1 LPDVA
6 LLGAANALIGT
17 ETGRFAE
24 PRTGNAL
31 TPIFPSR
38 ASSPGI
44 DSDYAWTRLGI
55 SMLLSTIGGVG
66 MWAVVVVLPA
76 VQAEFGVDRA
86 AASVPYTATMVGF
99 AAGNVLVGRA
109 IDRMGYWIPALIAA
123 IALGSGFLLA
133 SLTTS
138 ILQFTLVQGFLI
150 GVGTSAIFGPLIADI
165 SHWFNRRRGVA
176 VTAAASGNYLAGAIW
191 PFVMPM
197 LMKAEG
203 WRSTY
208 AAIGVICLVT
218 MVPLVLMLRRGAP
231 REAAPGSPG
240 SRVVQ
245 PISLSPAALQ
255 VLLVFAGL
263 GCCVAMSMPQVHIVA
278 YCMDL
283 GYGVAHGAD
292 MLSIMLAAGVVS
304 RLASGFLADR
314 IGGVKT
320 LLIGSVLQCLS
331 LLFYIPFDG
340 LASRYVVSLV
350 FGLSQG
356 GIVPCYAII
365 VREYMPAKEAGQRV
379 GIVMMATIFGMAIG
393 GWMSGWIYD
402 LTGSYAAAFLN
413 GIAWNLLNILAIA
426 LLLWKARRSAM
437 AMA

>member
-1 LPDVA
+1 MTTT
-6 LLGAANALIGT
+6 AA
-17 ETGRFAE
+17 RQ
-24 PRTGNAL
+24 
-31 TPIFPSR
+31 

-44 DSDYAWTRLGI
+44 DSAYAWIRLAI
-55 SMLLSTIGGVG
+55 SMLLATIGGVG

-86 AASVPYTATMVGF
+86 AASMPYTATMVGF

-109 IDRMGYWIPALIAA
+109 IDRIGYWIPALIAS
-123 IALGSGFLLA
+123 IALGVGFLLA

-138 ILQFTLVQGFLI
+138 ILGFTLAQGLLI

-176 VTAAASGNYLAGAIW
+176 VAAAAAGSYLAGTIW
-191 PFVMPM
+191 PMAMPYVMQS
-197 LMKAEG
+197 EG
-203 WRSTY
+203 WRFTY
-208 AAIGVICLVT
+208 AAIGVVCLAT
-218 MVPLVLMLRRGAP
+218 MVPLVLLLKRRAP
-231 REAAPGSPG
+231 LAAAAG
-240 SRVVQ
+240 SRGSQRVR
-245 PISLSPAALQ
+245 PISLSPTALQ
-255 VLLVFAGL
+255 VLLVVAGF
-263 GCCVAMSMPQVHIVA
+263 GCCMAMSMPQVHIVA

-283 GYGVAHGAD
+283 GYGVARGAD

-314 IGGVKT
+314 IGAVKT

-340 LASRYVVSLV
+340 LASLYVVSLV

-365 VREYMPAKEAGQRV
+365 VRDYMPAKEAGQRV
-379 GIVMMATIFGMAIG
+379 GIVIMATIFGMAVG

-413 GIAWNLLNILAIA
+413 GIAWNLVNLVAIG
-426 LLLWKARRSAM
+426 LLIWKARRSAM
-437 AMA
+437 ATA

>member
-1 LPDVA
+1 MA
-6 LLGAANALIGT
+6 
-17 ETGRFAE
+17 
-24 PRTGNAL
+24 RTDS
-31 TPIFPSR
+31 IQPST
-38 ASSPGI
+38 GI
-44 DSDYAWTRLGI
+44 DSSYAWMRLAI
-55 SMLLSTIGGVG
+55 SMLLATIGAVG

-86 AASVPYTATMVGF
+86 AASMPYTATMVGF
-99 AAGNVLVGRA
+99 AAGNVLIGRA
-109 IDRMGYWIPALIAA
+109 IDRMGYWVPALLSS
-123 IALGSGFLLA
+123 IALSAGLLLA
-133 SLTTS
+133 ALSTS
-138 ILQFTLVQGFLI
+138 ILQFTLAQGLLI
-150 GVGTSAIFGPLIADI
+150 GVGTSVIFGPLIADI

-176 VTAAASGNYLAGAIW
+176 VTAAAAGNYLAGAFW
-191 PFVMPM
+191 PTIMPT

-203 WRSTY
+203 WRFTY
-208 AAIGVICLVT
+208 AAIGIFCLVT

-231 REAAPGSPG
+231 AAAAAGSPG
-240 SRVVQ
+240 SRPVQ

-255 VLLVFAGL
+255 VLLVVAGL

-292 MLSIMLAAGVVS
+292 MLSIMMAGGVVS
-304 RLASGFLADR
+304 RLASGFVADR
-314 IGGVKT
+314 IGGMKT
-320 LLIGSVLQCLS
+320 LMIGSVLQCLS

-340 LASRYVVSLV
+340 LASLYVVSLV

-356 GIVPCYAII
+356 GIVPCHAII
-365 VREYMPAKEAGQRV
+365 VRDYMPAKEAGQRI

-413 GIAWNLLNILAIA
+413 GIAWNLLNILAIG
-426 LLLWKARRSAM
+426 LLFWKARRSTAAM
-437 AMA
+437 A

>member
-1 LPDVA
+1 MTTIP
-6 LLGAANALIGT
+6 GNAANSA
-17 ETGRFAE
+17 
-24 PRTGNAL
+24 
-31 TPIFPSR
+31 
-38 ASSPGI
+38 GI
-44 DSDYAWTRLGI
+44 DSFYAWTRLGI
-55 SMLLSTIGGVG
+55 SLLLATIGGVG

-86 AASVPYTATMVGF
+86 AASMPYTATMVGF

-109 IDRMGYWIPALIAA
+109 IDRVGYWIPALVSSM
-123 IALGSGFLLA
+123 ALVAGFALA
-133 SLTTS
+133 SLSTS
-138 ILQFTLVQGFLI
+138 ILQFTLAQGLLI

-176 VTAAASGNYLAGAIW
+176 VATAAAGSYLAGTVWPAII
-191 PFVMPM
+191 PP

-203 WRSTY
+203 WRFTY
-208 AAIGVICLVT
+208 VAIGIACLVT
-218 MVPLVLMLRRGAP
+218 MAPLVIMLRRRAP
-231 REAAPGSPG
+231 VVVAGSPG
-240 SRVVQ
+240 ARPVQ

-255 VLLVFAGL
+255 ALLVIAGL

-292 MLSIMLAAGVVS
+292 MLSIMMAAGVVS
-304 RLASGFLADR
+304 RLVSGFVADR

-331 LLFYIPFDG
+331 LFFYIPFDG
-340 LASRYVVSLV
+340 LASLYVVSLV

-379 GIVMMATIFGMAIG
+379 GIVIMATIFGMAIG

-413 GIAWNLLNILAIA
+413 GIGWNLLNILMMVVVF
-426 LLLWKARRSAM
+426 WRARRSGVVM
-437 AMA
+437 A

>member
-1 LPDVA
+1 MTTTV
-6 LLGAANALIGT
+6 
-17 ETGRFAE
+17 
-24 PRTGNAL
+24 
-31 TPIFPSR
+31 SSQ

-44 DSDYAWTRLGI
+44 DSAHAWMRLGI
-55 SMLLSTIGGVG
+55 SVLLATIGGVG

-86 AASVPYTATMVGF
+86 AASMPYTATMVGF

-109 IDRMGYWIPALIAA
+109 IDRMGYWIPALIASV
-123 IALGSGFLLA
+123 ALGAGFLLA
-133 SLTTS
+133 SLTSS
-138 ILQFTLVQGFLI
+138 ILQFTLVQGLLI

-176 VTAAASGNYLAGAIW
+176 VTAAAAGNYLAGAIW
-191 PFVMPM
+191 PLAMPFVMQ
-197 LMKAEG
+197 AEG
-203 WRSTY
+203 WRFTY
-208 AAIGVICLVT
+208 AAIGVVCLAT
-218 MVPLVLMLRRGAP
+218 MVPLILLLRRGAP
-231 REAAPGSPG
+231 RAGAPGSPG
-240 SRVVQ
+240 SRPVQ

-255 VLLVFAGL
+255 VLLVVAGL

-283 GYGVAHGAD
+283 GYGVARGAD

-320 LLIGSVLQCLS
+320 LLIGSVLQALS

-340 LASRYVVSLV
+340 LASLYVVSLV

-365 VREYMPAKEAGQRV
+365 VREYMPAREAGQRV
-379 GIVMMATIFGMAIG
+379 GIVMMATIFGMAVG

-413 GIAWNLLNILAIA
+413 GIAWNLLNIAA
-426 LLLWKARRSAM
+426 MVLLLWKARRSAA

>member
-1 LPDVA
+1 MTTT
-6 LLGAANALIGT
+6 AA
-17 ETGRFAE
+17 
-24 PRTGNAL
+24 
-31 TPIFPSR
+31 SQ

-44 DSDYAWTRLGI
+44 DSAYAWIRLAI
-55 SMLLSTIGGVG
+55 SMLLATIGGVG

-86 AASVPYTATMVGF
+86 AASMPYTATMVGF
-99 AAGNVLVGRA
+99 AAGNVVVGRA
-109 IDRMGYWIPALIAA
+109 IDRMGYWIPALIAS
-123 IALGSGFLLA
+123 IALGAGFLLA

-138 ILQFTLVQGFLI
+138 ILGFTLAQGLLI
-150 GVGTSAIFGPLIADI
+150 GIGTSAIFGPLIADI

-176 VTAAASGNYLAGAIW
+176 VAAAAAGSYLAGTIW
-191 PFVMPM
+191 PMVMPYVM
-197 LMKAEG
+197 QSEG
-203 WRSTY
+203 WRFTY
-208 AAIGVICLVT
+208 AAIGVVCLAT
-218 MVPLVLMLRRGAP
+218 MVPLVLLLKRRAP
-231 REAAPGSPG
+231 LAAAAG
-240 SRVVQ
+240 SRGSQRVR
-245 PISLSPAALQ
+245 PISLSPTALQ
-255 VLLVFAGL
+255 VLLVVAGF
-263 GCCVAMSMPQVHIVA
+263 GCCMAMSMPQVHIVA

-283 GYGVAHGAD
+283 GYGVARGAD

-314 IGGVKT
+314 IGAVKT

-340 LASRYVVSLV
+340 LASLYVVSLV

-365 VREYMPAKEAGQRV
+365 VRDYMPAKEAGQRV
-379 GIVMMATIFGMAIG
+379 GIVIMATIFGMAVG

-413 GIAWNLLNILAIA
+413 GIAWNLVNLVAIG
-426 LLLWKARRSAM
+426 LLMWKARRSAM

>member
-1 LPDVA
+1 MTATVS
-6 LLGAANALIGT
+6 
-17 ETGRFAE
+17 
-24 PRTGNAL
+24 
-31 TPIFPSR
+31 SR
-38 ASSPGI
+38 AGSPGI
-44 DSDYAWTRLGI
+44 DSAYAWMRLGI
-55 SMLLSTIGGVG
+55 SVLLATIGGVG

-86 AASVPYTATMVGF
+86 AASMPYTATMVGF

-109 IDRMGYWIPALIAA
+109 VDRMGYWIPALIASV
-123 IALGSGFLLA
+123 ALGAGFLLA

-138 ILQFTLVQGFLI
+138 ILQFTLAQAILI
-150 GVGTSAIFGPLIADI
+150 GIGTSAIFGPLIADI

-176 VTAAASGNYLAGAIW
+176 VAAAAAGNYLAGAIW
-191 PFVMPM
+191 PLAMPYVMQS
-197 LMKAEG
+197 EG
-203 WRSTY
+203 WRFTY
-208 AAIGVICLVT
+208 AAIGVVCLAT
-218 MVPLVLMLRRGAP
+218 MVPLILLLRRGAP
-231 REAAPGSPG
+231 RAAVPGSPG
-240 SRVVQ
+240 SRPVQ

-255 VLLVFAGL
+255 VLLVVAGL
-263 GCCVAMSMPQVHIVA
+263 SCCMAMSMPQVHIVA

-283 GYGVAHGAD
+283 GYGVARGAD
-292 MLSIMLAAGVVS
+292 MLSIMMAAGVVS

-314 IGGVKT
+314 VGGVKT
-320 LLIGSVLQCLS
+320 LLIGSVLQGLS
-331 LLFYIPFDG
+331 LLLYIPFDG
-340 LASRYVVSLV
+340 LASLYVVSLV

-402 LTGSYAAAFLN
+402 LTGSYAVAFLN
-413 GIAWNLLNILAIA
+413 GIAWNLLNVAA
-426 LLLWKARRSAM
+426 MMLLLWKARRSAA

>member
-1 LPDVA
+1 M
-6 LLGAANALIGT
+6 
-17 ETGRFAE
+17 
-24 PRTGNAL
+24 
-31 TPIFPSR
+31 TPIVSSQT
-38 ASSPGI
+38 SSPGI
-44 DSDYAWTRLGI
+44 DSAYAWTRLGI

-138 ILQFTLVQGFLI
+138 ILQFTLVQGLLI

-197 LMKAEG
+197 LMKEEG
-203 WRSTY
+203 WRFTY
-208 AAIGVICLVT
+208 AAIGVVCLAT

-240 SRVVQ
+240 SRPVR

-255 VLLVFAGL
+255 VLLVIAGF
-263 GCCVAMSMPQVHIVA
+263 GCCMAMSMPQVHIVA

-314 IGGVKT
+314 FGAVKT

-340 LASRYVVSLV
+340 LASLYVVSLV

-365 VREYMPAKEAGQRV
+365 VRDYMPAKEAGQRV
-379 GIVMMATIFGMAIG
+379 GIVMMATIFGMAVG
-393 GWMSGWIYD
+393 GWTSGWIYD

-413 GIAWNLLNILAIA
+413 GIAWNLVNLAAI
-426 LLLWKARRSAM
+426 LLLMWKAQRSEVAM
-437 AMA
+437 A

>member
-1 LPDVA
+1 
-6 LLGAANALIGT
+6 
-17 ETGRFAE
+17 
-24 PRTGNAL
+24 
-31 TPIFPSR
+31 
-38 ASSPGI
+38 
-44 DSDYAWTRLGI
+44 
-55 SMLLSTIGGVG
+55 

-86 AASVPYTATMVGF
+86 DAALPYTATMVGF

-109 IDRMGYWIPALIAA
+109 IDRVGYWIPALASSM
-123 IALGSGFLLA
+123 ALVAGFLLA
-133 SLTTS
+133 ALSTS
-138 ILQFTLVQGFLI
+138 ILQFTLAQGLLI

-176 VTAAASGNYLAGAIW
+176 VAAAAAGSYLAGTIW
-191 PFVMPM
+191 PTVMPP

-203 WRSTY
+203 WRFTY
-208 AAIGVICLVT
+208 VAIGLFCLAT

-231 REAAPGSPG
+231 IAVAGSAG
-240 SRVVQ
+240 SRLVQ
-245 PISLSPAALQ
+245 PISLSPTALQ
-255 VLLVFAGL
+255 VLLVIAGL

-292 MLSIMLAAGVVS
+292 MLSIMMAAGVVS
-304 RLASGFLADR
+304 RVASGFVADR

-331 LLFYIPFDG
+331 LFFYIPFDG
-340 LASRYVVSLV
+340 LASLYVVSLV

-365 VREYMPAKEAGQRV
+365 VREYMPAREAGQRV
-379 GIVMMATIFGMAIG
+379 GIVIMATIFGMAIG

-413 GIAWNLLNILAIA
+413 GIAWNLLNILMMV
-426 LLLWKARRSAM
+426 LVLWKARRGATAM
-437 AMA
+437 A

>member
-1 LPDVA
+1 LA
-6 LLGAANALIGT
+6 CRQELLLT
-17 ETGRFAE
+17 
-24 PRTGNAL
+24 RTDFSSA
-31 TPIFPSR
+31 
-38 ASSPGI
+38 SPGI
-44 DSDYAWTRLGI
+44 DSSYAWMRLAI
-55 SMLLSTIGGVG
+55 SVLLATIGAVG

-86 AASVPYTATMVGF
+86 AASMPYTATMVGF

-109 IDRMGYWIPALIAA
+109 VDRMGYWIPALVSSV
-123 IALGSGFLLA
+123 ALSAGLLLA
-133 SLTTS
+133 ALSTS
-138 ILQFTLVQGFLI
+138 ILQFALAQGVLI
-150 GVGTSAIFGPLIADI
+150 GIGTSVIFGPLIADI

-176 VTAAASGNYLAGAIW
+176 VTAAAAGNYLAGALW
-191 PFVMPM
+191 PTIMPT
-197 LMKAEG
+197 LIKVEG
-203 WRSTY
+203 WRFTY
-208 AAIGVICLVT
+208 AAIGIFCLVT
-218 MVPLVLMLRRGAP
+218 MVPLVLMLRRRAP
-231 REAAPGSPG
+231 DAKAPGSPG
-240 SRVVQ
+240 SRPVQ
-245 PISLSPAALQ
+245 PIAMSPAALQ
-255 VLLVFAGL
+255 VLLVVAGL

-283 GYGVAHGAD
+283 GYGMANGAD
-292 MLSIMLAAGVVS
+292 MLSIMMAAGVVS

-340 LASRYVVSLV
+340 LASLYVVSLV

-365 VREYMPAKEAGQRV
+365 VREYMPAKEAGQRI
-379 GIVMMATIFGMAIG
+379 GIVMMATIFGMALG

-413 GIAWNLLNILAIA
+413 GIAWNLLNVAAIG
-426 LLLWKARRSAM
+426 LFIWKARPRTYLA
-437 AMA
+437 A

>member
-1 LPDVA
+1 MARTDS
-6 LLGAANALIGT
+6 IQ
-17 ETGRFAE
+17 
-24 PRTGNAL
+24 PRTG
-31 TPIFPSR
+31 
-38 ASSPGI
+38 I
-44 DSDYAWTRLGI
+44 DSSYAWMRLAI
-55 SMLLSTIGGVG
+55 SMLLATIGAVG

-86 AASVPYTATMVGF
+86 AASMPYTATMVGF
-99 AAGNVLVGRA
+99 AAGNVLIGRA
-109 IDRMGYWIPALIAA
+109 IDRMGYWVPALLSS
-123 IALGSGFLLA
+123 IALSAGLLLA
-133 SLTTS
+133 ALSTS
-138 ILQFTLVQGFLI
+138 ILQFTLAQGLLI
-150 GVGTSAIFGPLIADI
+150 GVGTSVIFGPLIADI

-176 VTAAASGNYLAGAIW
+176 VTAAAAGNYLAGAFW
-191 PFVMPM
+191 PTIMPT

-203 WRSTY
+203 WRFTY
-208 AAIGVICLVT
+208 AAIGIFCLVT

-231 REAAPGSPG
+231 AAAAAGSPG
-240 SRVVQ
+240 SRPVQ

-255 VLLVFAGL
+255 VLLVVAGL

-292 MLSIMLAAGVVS
+292 MLSIMMAGGVVS
-304 RLASGFLADR
+304 RLASGFVADR
-314 IGGVKT
+314 IGGMKT
-320 LLIGSVLQCLS
+320 LMIGSALQCLS

-340 LASRYVVSLV
+340 LASLYVVSLV

-365 VREYMPAKEAGQRV
+365 VRDYMPAKEAGQRI

-413 GIAWNLLNILAIA
+413 GIAWNLLNILAIG
-426 LLLWKARRSAM
+426 LLFWKARRSAA

>member
-1 LPDVA
+1 M
-6 LLGAANALIGT
+6 
-17 ETGRFAE
+17 
-24 PRTGNAL
+24 GNSLAS
-31 TPIFPSR
+31 IF
-38 ASSPGI
+38 SSPAAGSAVV
-44 DSDYAWTRLGI
+44 DSSHAWIRLAV
-55 SMLLSTIGGVG
+55 SMLLSTVGGVG

-86 AASVPYTATMVGF
+86 DAALPYTATMVGF

-109 IDRMGYWIPALIAA
+109 IDRVGYWIPALVSSM
-123 IALGSGFLLA
+123 ALVAGFLLA
-133 SLTTS
+133 ALSTS
-138 ILQFTLVQGFLI
+138 ILQFTLAQGVLI

-176 VTAAASGNYLAGAIW
+176 VAAAAAGSYLAGTIW
-191 PFVMPM
+191 PTVMPP

-203 WRSTY
+203 WRFTY
-208 AAIGVICLVT
+208 VAIGLFCLAT

-231 REAAPGSPG
+231 IAVAGSAG
-240 SRVVQ
+240 SRLVQ
-245 PISLSPAALQ
+245 PISLSPTALQ
-255 VLLVFAGL
+255 VLLVIAGL

-292 MLSIMLAAGVVS
+292 MLSIMMAAGVVS
-304 RLASGFLADR
+304 RVASGFVADR

-331 LLFYIPFDG
+331 LFFYIPFDG
-340 LASRYVVSLV
+340 LASLYVVSLV

-365 VREYMPAKEAGQRV
+365 VREYMPAREAGQRV
-379 GIVMMATIFGMAIG
+379 GIVIMATIFGMAIG

-413 GIAWNLLNILAIA
+413 GIAWNLLNILMMV
-426 LLLWKARRSAM
+426 LVLWKARRGATAM
-437 AMA
+437 A

>member
-1 LPDVA
+1 MTTT
-6 LLGAANALIGT
+6 AA
-17 ETGRFAE
+17 
-24 PRTGNAL
+24 
-31 TPIFPSR
+31 SQ

-44 DSDYAWTRLGI
+44 DSAYAWIRLAI
-55 SMLLSTIGGVG
+55 SMLLATIGGVG

-86 AASVPYTATMVGF
+86 AASMPYTATMVGF

-109 IDRMGYWIPALIAA
+109 IDRVGYWIPALIAS
-123 IALGSGFLLA
+123 IALGAGFLLA

-138 ILQFTLVQGFLI
+138 ILGFTLAQGLLI

-176 VTAAASGNYLAGAIW
+176 VAAAAAGSYLAGTIW
-191 PFVMPM
+191 PMAMPYVMQS
-197 LMKAEG
+197 EG
-203 WRSTY
+203 WRFTY
-208 AAIGVICLVT
+208 AAIGVVCLAT
-218 MVPLVLMLRRGAP
+218 MVPLVLLLKRRAP
-231 REAAPGSPG
+231 LAAAG
-240 SRVVQ
+240 SRGSQ
-245 PISLSPAALQ
+245 RARPISLSPTALQ
-255 VLLVFAGL
+255 VLLVVAGF
-263 GCCVAMSMPQVHIVA
+263 GCCMAMSMPQVHIVA

-292 MLSIMLAAGVVS
+292 MLSIMMVAGVVS

-314 IGGVKT
+314 IGAVKT

-340 LASRYVVSLV
+340 LASLYVVSLV

-365 VREYMPAKEAGQRV
+365 VRDYMPAKEAGQRV
-379 GIVMMATIFGMAIG
+379 GIVIMATIFGMAVG

-413 GIAWNLLNILAIA
+413 GIAWNLVNLVAIG
-426 LLLWKARRSAM
+426 LLMWKARRSAM

>member
-1 LPDVA
+1 MTATVS
-6 LLGAANALIGT
+6 
-17 ETGRFAE
+17 
-24 PRTGNAL
+24 
-31 TPIFPSR
+31 SR
-38 ASSPGI
+38 AGSPGI
-44 DSDYAWTRLGI
+44 DSAYAWMRLGI
-55 SMLLSTIGGVG
+55 SVLLATIGGVG

-86 AASVPYTATMVGF
+86 AASMPYTATMVGF

-109 IDRMGYWIPALIAA
+109 VDRMGYWIPALIASVV
-123 IALGSGFLLA
+123 LGAGFLLA

-138 ILQFTLVQGFLI
+138 ILQFTLAQAILI
-150 GVGTSAIFGPLIADI
+150 GIGTSAIFGPLIADI

-176 VTAAASGNYLAGAIW
+176 VAAAAAGNYLAGAIW
-191 PFVMPM
+191 PLAMPYVMQS
-197 LMKAEG
+197 EG
-203 WRSTY
+203 WRFTY
-208 AAIGVICLVT
+208 AAIGVVCLAT
-218 MVPLVLMLRRGAP
+218 MVPLILLLRRGAP
-231 REAAPGSPG
+231 RAAVPGSPG
-240 SRVVQ
+240 SRPVQ

-255 VLLVFAGL
+255 VLLVVAGL
-263 GCCVAMSMPQVHIVA
+263 SCCMAMSMPQVHIVA

-283 GYGVAHGAD
+283 GYGVARGAD
-292 MLSIMLAAGVVS
+292 MLSIMMAAGVVS

-314 IGGVKT
+314 VGGVKT
-320 LLIGSVLQCLS
+320 LLIGSVLQGLS
-331 LLFYIPFDG
+331 LLLYIPFDG
-340 LASRYVVSLV
+340 LASLYVVSLV

-402 LTGSYAAAFLN
+402 LTGSYAVAFLN
-413 GIAWNLLNILAIA
+413 GIAWNLLNVAA
-426 LLLWKARRSAM
+426 MMLLLWKARRSAA

>member
-1 LPDVA
+1 MTTIP
-6 LLGAANALIGT
+6 GNAANSA
-17 ETGRFAE
+17 
-24 PRTGNAL
+24 
-31 TPIFPSR
+31 
-38 ASSPGI
+38 GI
-44 DSDYAWTRLGI
+44 DSFYAWTRLGI
-55 SMLLSTIGGVG
+55 SLLLATIGGVG

-86 AASVPYTATMVGF
+86 AASMPYTATMVGF

-109 IDRMGYWIPALIAA
+109 IDRVGYWIPALVSSM
-123 IALGSGFLLA
+123 ALVAGFALA
-133 SLTTS
+133 SLSTS
-138 ILQFTLVQGFLI
+138 IVQFTLAQGLLI
-150 GVGTSAIFGPLIADI
+150 GIGTSAIFGPLIADI

-176 VTAAASGNYLAGAIW
+176 VATAAAGSYLAGTVWPAII
-191 PFVMPM
+191 PP

-203 WRSTY
+203 WRFTY
-208 AAIGVICLVT
+208 VAIGIACLVT
-218 MVPLVLMLRRGAP
+218 MAPLVIMLRRRAP
-231 REAAPGSPG
+231 VVVAGSPG
-240 SRVVQ
+240 ARPVQ

-255 VLLVFAGL
+255 ALLVIAGL

-292 MLSIMLAAGVVS
+292 MLSIMMAAGVVS
-304 RLASGFLADR
+304 RLVSGFAADR

-331 LLFYIPFDG
+331 LFFYIPFDG
-340 LASRYVVSLV
+340 LASLYVVSLM

-379 GIVMMATIFGMAIG
+379 GIVIMATIFGMAIG

-413 GIAWNLLNILAIA
+413 GIGWNLVNLAAIA
-426 LLLWKARRSAM
+426 LLMWKANRSVTAV
-437 AMA
+437 A